1 VQRYN
6 ILSAGG
12 RGGYAPVDAD
22 ALDDAGAAELARR
35 LLQAARLAGWQI
47 GKTRVFLR
55 AGQLAQ
61 LEGAR
66 GRRLTASAVAIQAAF
81 RALAARRQLAR
92 ERAAATRIAAAWR
105 GHAGRRLAA
114 AVRRERAATRIA
126 AAWRRHVARAAFRAR
141 QADRRATR
149 VQAHVRGYLT
159 RARFRKATELGRR
172 QAARAAALAARHA
185 AATAI
190 QAHVRGRIA
199 RRKARRR
206 RPRRPSSP
214 PAGPDAKKLCSYICA
229 LSGLLHAVIMLGLT
243 TCSACGRGRRR
254 PRAHGGHGLQRR
266 QSRAGDCLATQPA
279 RITLAQTCQGCHLS
293 PTPGPRAG
301 RGAARGGGALAGGAG
316 GPGLPGG
323 PGAPPPRPGPSARR
337 RWSLLGC
344 FALGTES

>member
-126 AAWRRHVARAAFRAR
+126 AAWRRHVARRAFRAC

-149 VQAHVRGYLT
+149 VQAHVRGFLT
-159 RARFRKATELGRR
+159 RTRFRKATELGRR
-172 QAARAAALAARHA
+172 QAMRAAALAARHA

-206 RPRRPSSP
+206 GSPSRPPP
-214 PAGPDAKKLCSYICA
+214 PAGPNDKRLFSSV
-229 LSGLLHAVIMLGLT
+229 SGLRQLLYAMIPLGLT
-243 TCSACGRGRRR
+243 ACSASGRGRQRSWASWAAAAE
-254 PRAHGGHGLQRR
+254 PRASPCKKPCR
-266 QSRAGDCLATQPA
+266 
-279 RITLAQTCQGCHLS
+279 GCHLS
-293 PTPGPRAG
+293 PTPGTRAG
-301 RGAARGGGALAGGAG
+301 GGAARGGGALAGGAG

-323 PGAPPPRPGPSARR
+323 PGAPPPRPGP
-337 RWSLLGC
+337 
-344 FALGTES
+344 